1 MSTGTPIERNG
12 RAGRGLAFTALLAVL
27 CQAGHAAADVYLH
40 FSADGVPVYSNL
52 PPDPGAAPLLRDGP
66 GRTPRASP
74 AVTGLFPDDS
84 PVETETP
91 ASPVGIAPD
100 GPEAGGTAGPG
111 KSFMR
116 HD

>member
-1 MSTGTPIERNG
+1 MAMPTDTLTERSG
-12 RAGRGLAFTALLAVL
+12 HAARSLALTTLLAVL
-27 CQAGHAAADVYLH
+27 CQAGPAAADVYLH
-40 FSADGVPVYSNL
+40 MGADGVPVYSNL

-84 PVETETP
+84 PMKTP
-91 ASPVGIAPD
+91 ASPVDAAPD

>member
-1 MSTGTPIERNG
+1 MPTGTPTERSG
-12 RAGRGLAFTALLAVL
+12 HAGRGLAFATLLAVL

-40 FSADGVPVYSNL
+40 MGADGVPVYSNL
-52 PPDPGAAPLLRDGP
+52 PPDAGAAPLLREGP
-66 GRTPRASP
+66 GSAPRATS
-74 AVTGLFPDDS
+74 AVAGLIPDDS
-84 PVETETP
+84 PVKTP
-91 ASPVGIAPD
+91 VSPVDAAPD